1 MQPTVVMGYATDVM
15 IDQQT
20 FFKSLGSRIAEL
32 RKEQGCSQA
41 ELGKRIGLSQ
51 QMIADYE
58 SGQKHHVPLCRIID
72 LAEALGVDLNDL
84 LMNGNGKGKRGPS
97 SKMERQIDQVRRL
110 PKAKQRFVS
119 ELLENVLK

>member
-1 MQPTVVMGYATDVM
+1 MQTTTVIDYVTEIM
-15 IDQQT
+15 IDQRT
-20 FFKSLGSRIAEL
+20 FFESLGSRIAEL

-41 ELGKRIGLSQ
+41 ELGKRVGLSQ

-58 SGQKHHVPLCRIID
+58 SGQKHHIPLCRVID

-84 LMNGNGKGKRGPS
+84 LINGNGQRKRGPS